1 MTNMKVNCQF
11 YYPNSV
17 GEKEKKNEYF
27 ILFGSI
33 KQFNNFV
40 LKTSLKTC
48 QIQIKVQILTKKN

>member
-11 YYPNSV
+11 YYPNFV